1 MIMKKENWRIYTNK
15 EMYAIV
21 RKPIIIETRRILGSV
36 YDNEN
41 RKLEDI
47 TNKEMY
53 TIVRK
58 PIIIEKRRIWGSVY
72 DNEKRKLEN
81 IYQ

>member
-1 MIMKKENWRIYTNK
+1 MNIFE
-15 EMYAIV
+15 
-21 RKPIIIETRRILGSV
+21 RKVCRRILGSV

-58 PIIIEKRRIWGSVY
+58 PIIIEKRRI
-72 DNEKRKLEN
+72 
-81 IYQ
+81 

>member
-1 MIMKKENWRIYTNK
+1 MNIFE
-15 EMYAIV
+15 
-21 RKPIIIETRRILGSV
+21 RKVCRRILGSV